1 MNKHQLG
8 VAPQTLYDTYVAP
21 TRFLEM
27 IPGES
32 LDRTNTIL
40 QGQGMAPSALY
51 RRGARRVLERS
62 EGAGNVQFE
71 VATTQFGL
79 LFEHMLGAVATS
91 QPGTVAYEHI
101 FTPGPLS
108 SDAGGPGALTV
119 QKGVEQTNSTV
130 QPFSFIGSMV
140 TDWTMAVSVD
150 EYLTLDLG
158 VDAREVV
165 TSEALAAGTYPALE
179 LLHWA
184 LGDILVQGSS
194 VACVT
199 DFTLAGSNNLRTD
212 RICLGGGGLKSQPYE
227 NDFREITG
235 TITADFAN
243 LTDFYDLFA
252 ADTSATIKLTFTGTD
267 IEPTFPNL
275 LIIDL
280 FDVRFEG
287 EVPKVTGPEP
297 SMQNVPFT
305 AWVDASGQSIQFTYQ
320 TADAT
325 P

>member
-8 VAPQTLYDTYVAP
+8 VAPQTVYGDYVAP
-21 TRFLEM
+21 SRFFEM

-32 LDRTNTIL
+32 LDRTNTVL
-40 QGQGMAPSALY
+40 QGAGMAPAARY
-51 RRGARRVLERS
+51 RRGARRTLERS

-91 QPGTVAYEHI
+91 QPGTLAYEHI
-101 FTPGPLS
+101 FTPGSLS
-108 SDAGGPGALTV
+108 SDAGGPGALTI
-119 QKGVEQTNSTV
+119 QKGVEQVNSAV
-130 QPFSFIGSMV
+130 QPFNFIGSMV
-140 TDWTMAVSVD
+140 TDWAMAVSVD
-150 EYLTLDLG
+150 NYLTLDLG
-158 VDAREVV
+158 IDAREVDTTEV
-165 TSEALAAGTYPALE
+165 LAAGTYPSLE

-184 LGDILVQGSS
+184 LGDLLVQGSS

-199 DFTLAGSNNLRTD
+199 DFNLAGTNNLRTD
-212 RICLGGGGLKSQPYE
+212 RICLGNAGLKSEPYE

-235 TITADFAN
+235 TITADFTN
-243 LTDFYDLFA
+243 LTAFYDLFA
-252 ADTSATIKLTFTGTD
+252 GDTSATIKLTFTGSE
-267 IEPTFPNL
+267 IEASFDNL

-297 SMQNVPFT
+297 AMQNVPFT
-305 AWVDASGQSIQFTYQ
+305 AWVDASGDSIQFTYQ
-320 TADAT
+320 TEDVT